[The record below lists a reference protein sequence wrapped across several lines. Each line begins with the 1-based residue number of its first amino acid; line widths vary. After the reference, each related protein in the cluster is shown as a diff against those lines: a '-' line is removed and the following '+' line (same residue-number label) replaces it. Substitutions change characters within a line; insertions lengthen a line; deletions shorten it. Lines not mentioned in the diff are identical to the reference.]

1 MVKSTNVRK
10 SVRRVLSAL
19 AGMKGPRNN
28 RRRVSRRSARR
39 TKTRITRIPRQMT
52 RALPAA
58 YASHVRARFNMI
70 SRTASSC
77 RCAGTDLIYPIPAT
91 VSESTDTLFAI
102 FPCNPAYWSGTR
114 IAQIAPAYQNY
125 RPIRFRVSY
134 IPQVAVTQ
142 PGTVFM
148 GTLWNEGAPINDIQ
162 QSLFT
167 SNGGCL
173 TQCYIPCDT
182 VVSLGSNLQ
191 QNLFQMTDSLNP
203 DTCPFLFLAGVRG
216 GQVVPGY
223 FYVTYEY
230 EFKNPIGR
238 AWTFYNSGLT
248 TYGALP
254 DVAQYNNQT
263 IVLTSQLGN
272 FGPGTQLDRESNG
285 VFYHGSPVTTLTS
298 STPCILYANTQNNA
312 ALFTRISVQTPSVA
326 FLSITSGTEL
336 DDVSLPFDKTASG
349 GVSVPSHVTIYFYRQ
364 VGNDTTY
371 SAFVNTTDEAQT
383 VSFSGPTYYTLQS
396 RFYSDSITLQVEDAD
411 GTIIATAFGHNSTGG
426 QRADIRL
433 PNPPL
438 TE

>member
-1 MVKSTNVRK
+1 
-10 SVRRVLSAL
+10 
-19 AGMKGPRNN
+19 
-28 RRRVSRRSARR
+28 
-39 TKTRITRIPRQMT
+39 MT

-91 VSESTDTLFAI
+91 VSSATDTLFAI

-125 RPIRFRVSY
+125 RPIRFHVSY

-148 GTLWNEGAPINDIQ
+148 GTLWNEGAPVNDIQ

-182 VVSLGSNLQ
+182 TVSLGSNLQ

-216 GQVVPGY
+216 GEVVPGY

-312 ALFTRISVQTPSVA
+312 ALFTDQPEPAELHVSTFGGHPVSEFSRSSTSQTLAAGQMLYWYVFSGDDIEYHAYKAVNDATINISSQAYTKKDSSLISTAVITLTDA
-326 FLSITSGTEL
+326 SIISFPLT
-336 DDVSLPFDKTASG
+336 D
-349 GVSVPSHVTIYFYRQ
+349 
-364 VGNDTTY
+364 N
-371 SAFVNTTDEAQT
+371 TDEKIELQ
-383 VSFSGPTYYTLQS
+383 FS
-396 RFYSDSITLQVEDAD
+396 
-411 GTIIATAFGHNSTGG
+411 
-426 QRADIRL
+426 
-433 PNPPL
+433 PL
-438 TE
+438 DE

>member
-1 MVKSTNVRK
+1 
-10 SVRRVLSAL
+10 
-19 AGMKGPRNN
+19 
-28 RRRVSRRSARR
+28 
-39 TKTRITRIPRQMT
+39 MT

-91 VSESTDTLFAI
+91 VSASTDTLFAI

-125 RPIRFRVSY
+125 RPIKFHVSY

-148 GTLWNEGAPINDIQ
+148 GTLWNEGAPVNDIQ

-285 VFYHGSPVTTLTS
+285 VFYHGSPVTILTS
-298 STPCILYANTQNNA
+298 TTPCILYANTQNNA
-312 ALFTRISVQTPSVA
+312 ALFTSKSVVGPSLIDQIVLYDA
-326 FLSITSGTEL
+326 SNPTTTEIVDFPLNDDYTSGGITIPANHVLVHTEPDFLDNSRTAYIVVNNDNDIDKTYSPSYPGPFSLIPSSITSDFVVQLFSEGEFVASAPNNTSSDGMEIARI
-336 DDVSLPFDKTASG
+336 VS
-349 GVSVPSHVTIYFYRQ
+349 Y
-364 VGNDTTY
+364 
-371 SAFVNTTDEAQT
+371 
-383 VSFSGPTYYTLQS
+383 
-396 RFYSDSITLQVEDAD
+396 
-411 GTIIATAFGHNSTGG
+411 
-426 QRADIRL
+426 
-433 PNPPL
+433 PPL

>member
-10 SVRRVLSAL
+10 IVRSVVGSL
-19 AGMKGPRNN
+19 AGTGRGRRN

-39 TKTRITRIPRQMT
+39 TKTQIPRPVRQRT

-58 YASHVRARFNMI
+58 YASHVRARFNML
-70 SRTASSC
+70 SKSSSGC
-77 RCAGTDLIYPIPAT
+77 RCSGTDLIYPIPAT
-91 VSESTDTLFAI
+91 ISSSTDTLFAI

-148 GTLWNEGAPINDIQ
+148 GTLWNEGAPVNDIQ

-182 VVSLGSNLQ
+182 TVALASNLQ

-216 GQVVPGY
+216 GEVVPGY
-223 FYVTYEY
+223 FYVSYEY

-285 VFYHGSPVTTLTS
+285 VYYHGSPVTTLTS
-298 STPCILYANTQNNA
+298 TTPCILYANTQNNA
-312 ALFTRISVQTPSVA
+312 ALFTERETNDIATITQLSVSTAHES
-326 FLSITSGTEL
+326 
-336 DDVSLPFDKTASG
+336 DDANVPFDLVTAEQMSYN
-349 GVSVPSHVTIYFYRQ
+349 VAQDHLLY
-364 VGNDTTY
+364 TY
-371 SAFVNTTDEAQT
+371 YQRDDGLWSYYVYK
-383 VSFSGPTYYTLQS
+383 GPTTATIRAGAHYVDKESTAQLLHFEL
-396 RFYSDSITLQVEDAD
+396 RAGAETISISSPETNHAFIN
-411 GTIIATAFGHNSTGG
+411 II
-426 QRADIRL
+426 
-433 PNPPL
+433 NPPL

>member
-10 SVRRVLSAL
+10 IVRSVVGSL
-19 AGMKGPRNN
+19 AGTGRGRRN

-39 TKTRITRIPRQMT
+39 TKTQIFRPVRQQT

-58 YASHVRARFNMI
+58 YASHVRARFNML
-70 SRTASSC
+70 SRSSSGC
-77 RCAGTDLIYPIPAT
+77 RCSGTDLIYPIPAT
-91 VSESTDTLFAI
+91 INSSTDTLFAI

-148 GTLWNEGAPINDIQ
+148 GTLWNEGAPVNDIQ

-182 VVSLGSNLQ
+182 NVALGSNLQ
-191 QNLFQMTDSLNP
+191 QNLFQMTDSLHP

-216 GQVVPGY
+216 GEVVPGY

-248 TYGALP
+248 TYSSLP
-254 DVAQYNNQT
+254 DVASYNNQT
-263 IVLTSQLGN
+263 IVLTSQFGN

-285 VFYHGSPVTTLTS
+285 VFYHGSPVTLNQD
-298 STPCILYANTQNNA
+298 TPCILYANTQNNA
-312 ALFTRISVQTPSVA
+312 ALFTRSLVIDDPVTQISLGTQESVAELPFPVATASVTVPPKCALYLYGRSSTSSLYYYNVFYNSTNAAVDRLASGRNYYLTSELPATPSE
-326 FLSITSGTEL
+326 FL
-336 DDVSLPFDKTASG
+336 VF
-349 GVSVPSHVTIYFYRQ
+349 
-364 VGNDTTY
+364 
-371 SAFVNTTDEAQT
+371 
-383 VSFSGPTYYTLQS
+383 
-396 RFYSDSITLQVEDAD
+396 SDSNLLSRELLSNYQAEIYID
-411 GTIIATAFGHNSTGG
+411 
-426 QRADIRL
+426 
-433 PNPPL
+433 NPPL
-438 TE
+438 D

>member
-10 SVRRVLSAL
+10 IVRSVVGSL
-19 AGMKGPRNN
+19 AGTGRGRRN

-39 TKTRITRIPRQMT
+39 TKTQIPRPVRQQT

-58 YASHVRARFNMI
+58 YASHVRARFNML
-70 SRTASSC
+70 SKSSSGC
-77 RCAGTDLIYPIPAT
+77 RCSGTDLIYPIPAT
-91 VSESTDTLFAI
+91 VSNSTDTLFAI

-148 GTLWNEGAPINDIQ
+148 GTLWNEGAPVNDIQ

-182 VVSLGSNLQ
+182 NVALGSNLQ

-216 GQVVPGY
+216 GGVVPGY
-223 FYVTYEY
+223 FYVSYEY

-298 STPCILYANTQNNA
+298 TTPCILYANTQNNA
-312 ALFTRISVQTPSVA
+312 TLFTDSPEPAEIHVSRFGNELISTFARSSTSQTLQAGQMLYWYVFDGDGYEYHVFKATSAATFTINSQSYIKKVTSTISTA
-326 FLSITSGTEL
+326 VIDLSDGQQISFPITSDTDVQIEL
-336 DDVSLPFDKTASG
+336 P
-349 GVSVPSHVTIYFYRQ
+349 
-364 VGNDTTY
+364 Y
-371 SAFVNTTDEAQT
+371 SPLDE
-383 VSFSGPTYYTLQS
+383 
-396 RFYSDSITLQVEDAD
+396 
-411 GTIIATAFGHNSTGG
+411 
-426 QRADIRL
+426 
-433 PNPPL
+433 
-438 TE
+438 

>member
-1 MVKSTNVRK
+1 MAGGRNS
-10 SVRRVLSAL
+10 RR
-19 AGMKGPRNN
+19 N

-39 TKTRITRIPRQMT
+39 TKTRISRIPRQMT

-91 VSESTDTLFAI
+91 VSSATDTLFAI

-125 RPIRFRVSY
+125 RPIKFHVSY

-148 GTLWNEGAPINDIQ
+148 GTLWNEGAPVNDIQ

-203 DTCPFLFLAGVRG
+203 DTCPFLFLAGIRG
-216 GQVVPGY
+216 GGVVPGY

-312 ALFTRISVQTPSVA
+312 ALFTERTILASVPVAKMSVESSGTSDAVLPFNDVAETTAISVPADSVLYYWVERTPGLFYYYAVTVRGDPQDVN
-326 FLSITSGTEL
+326 IGIGTEYAIKSYNGAGGL
-336 DDVSLPFDKTASG
+336 WLYNADDEIL
-349 GVSVPSHVTIYFYRQ
+349 GVSEFSANQALLAVT
-364 VGNDTTY
+364 
-371 SAFVNTTDEAQT
+371 
-383 VSFSGPTYYTLQS
+383 
-396 RFYSDSITLQVEDAD
+396 
-411 GTIIATAFGHNSTGG
+411 NS
-426 QRADIRL
+426 
-433 PNPPL
+433 PL

>member
-10 SVRRVLSAL
+10 IVRSVVGSL
-19 AGMKGPRNN
+19 AGTGRGRRN

-39 TKTRITRIPRQMT
+39 TKTQIPRPVRQQT

-58 YASHVRARFNMI
+58 YASHVRARFNML
-70 SRTASSC
+70 SKSSSGC
-77 RCAGTDLIYPIPAT
+77 RCSGTDLIYPIPAT
-91 VSESTDTLFAI
+91 VTSSTDTLFAI

-148 GTLWNEGAPINDIQ
+148 GTLWNEGAPVNDIQ

-182 VVSLGSNLQ
+182 NVALGSNLQ

-216 GQVVPGY
+216 GEVVPGY
-223 FYVTYEY
+223 FYVSYEY

-298 STPCILYANTQNNA
+298 TTPCILYANTQNNA
-312 ALFTRISVQTPSVA
+312 ALFTGRSVVEFPPISSM
-326 FLSITSGTEL
+326 SITTSSET
-336 DDVSLPFDKTASG
+336 DDVELPFNDVSTTQSI
-349 GVSVPSHVTIYFYRQ
+349 SVPSNTALYWYRILENGLTEYGVYRNFS
-364 VGNDTTY
+364 VGDTTQNIGAGANY
-371 SAFVNTTDEAQT
+371 LLKDTGYVINTFQI
-383 VSFSGPTYYTLQS
+383 F
-396 RFYSDSITLQVEDAD
+396 AD
-411 GTIIATAFGHNSTGG
+411 GDLISQTNVTSSG
-426 QRADIRL
+426 RAIL
-433 PNPPL
+433 MVQNPPL

>member
-10 SVRRVLSAL
+10 IVRSVVGSL
-19 AGMKGPRNN
+19 AGTGRGRRN

-39 TKTRITRIPRQMT
+39 TKTQIPRPVRQQT

-58 YASHVRARFNMI
+58 YASHVRARFNML
-70 SRTASSC
+70 SKSSSGC
-77 RCAGTDLIYPIPAT
+77 RCSGTDLIYPIPAT
-91 VSESTDTLFAI
+91 VSSSTDTLFAL

-148 GTLWNEGAPINDIQ
+148 GTLWNEGAPVNDIQ

-182 VVSLGSNLQ
+182 TVALGSNLQ

-216 GQVVPGY
+216 GKVVPGY
-223 FYVTYEY
+223 FYVSYEY

-285 VFYHGSPVTTLTS
+285 VFYHGSPVTTLS
-298 STPCILYANTQNNA
+298 STTPCILYANTQNNA
-312 ALFTRISVQTPSVA
+312 ALFTRVAAPDNAISSM
-326 FLSITSGTEL
+326 SIFF
-336 DDVSLPFDKTASG
+336 DDPVEDVTLPFTQTSTG
-349 GVSVPSHVTIYFYRQ
+349 VVSVPAHTTLYYYHYDQDIGLWSYSAYYNNTNAAVNRNILSGVYIKLGAESSIKGTQFELFAGERL
-364 VGNDTTY
+364 VALANSDTT
-371 SAFVNTTDEAQT
+371 SWN
-383 VSFSGPTYYTLQS
+383 
-396 RFYSDSITLQVEDAD
+396 ITCD
-411 GTIIATAFGHNSTGG
+411 
-426 QRADIRL
+426 
-433 PNPPL
+433 NPPL

>member
-10 SVRRVLSAL
+10 IVRSVVGSL
-19 AGMKGPRNN
+19 AGTGRGRRS

-39 TKTRITRIPRQMT
+39 TKTQIPRPVRQQT

-58 YASHVRARFNMI
+58 YASHVRARFNML
-70 SRTASSC
+70 SKSSSGC
-77 RCAGTDLIYPIPAT
+77 RCSGTDLIYPIPAT
-91 VSESTDTLFAI
+91 ISSSTDTLFAI

-148 GTLWNEGAPINDIQ
+148 GTLWNEGAPVNDIQ

-182 VVSLGSNLQ
+182 TVALGSNLQ

-216 GQVVPGY
+216 GEVVPGY

-248 TYGALP
+248 TYGSLP

-285 VFYHGSPVTTLTS
+285 VFYHGSPVTTLVQD
-298 STPCILYANTQNNA
+298 TPCILYANTQNNA
-312 ALFTRISVQTPSVA
+312 ALFTSLSKKPTTTYVTEFDSVPVAEFSVASADEHHLVSAQTTLYTIHKAGGFWQYRVYPAETANYVDYKAGDLIYTKDAIDNSSLLSLSDGYIMTMTTPSDR
-326 FLSITSGTEL
+326 STM
-336 DDVSLPFDKTASG
+336 
-349 GVSVPSHVTIYFYRQ
+349 
-364 VGNDTTY
+364 
-371 SAFVNTTDEAQT
+371 
-383 VSFSGPTYYTLQS
+383 LQ
-396 RFYSDSITLQVEDAD
+396 LQY
-411 GTIIATAFGHNSTGG
+411 
-426 QRADIRL
+426 
-433 PNPPL
+433 PPL
-438 TE
+438 DE

>member
-10 SVRRVLSAL
+10 IVRSVVGSL
-19 AGMKGPRNN
+19 AGTGRGRRN

-39 TKTRITRIPRQMT
+39 TKTQIPRPVRQQT

-58 YASHVRARFNMI
+58 YASHVRARFNML
-70 SRTASSC
+70 SKSSSGC
-77 RCAGTDLIYPIPAT
+77 RCSGTDLIYPIPAT
-91 VSESTDTLFAI
+91 VSSSNDTLFAI

-148 GTLWNEGAPINDIQ
+148 GTLWNEGAPVNDIQ

-182 VVSLGSNLQ
+182 TVALGSNLQ

-216 GQVVPGY
+216 GEVVPGY
-223 FYVTYEY
+223 FYVSYEY

-263 IVLTSQLGN
+263 IVLTSQLGS

-298 STPCILYANTQNNA
+298 TTPCILYANTQNNA
-312 ALFTRISVQTPSVA
+312 ALFTALAEPEPVYVTRIDDTKLDKFVDSP
-326 FLSITSGTEL
+326 TEQQIE
-336 DDVSLPFDKTASG
+336 LPA
-349 GVSVPSHVTIYFYRQ
+349 
-364 VGNDTTY
+364 
-371 SAFVNTTDEAQT
+371 
-383 VSFSGPTYYTLQS
+383 
-396 RFYSDSITLQVEDAD
+396 
-411 GTIIATAFGHNSTGG
+411 NSTLYWYYDSNGTWHYPYYPNYG
-426 QRADIRL
+426 SSSVTRTIPAGCKYHIYNGVDTIFTLYTTAGDVTFVGEYNKVNDFRAEF
-433 PNPPL
+433 PPL
-438 TE
+438 IE

>member
-10 SVRRVLSAL
+10 IVRSVVGSL
-19 AGMKGPRNN
+19 AGTGRGRRN

-39 TKTRITRIPRQMT
+39 TKTQIPRPVRQQT

-58 YASHVRARFNMI
+58 YASHVRARFNML
-70 SRTASSC
+70 SKSSSGC
-77 RCAGTDLIYPIPAT
+77 RCSGTDLIYPIPAT
-91 VSESTDTLFAI
+91 VSNSTDTLFAI

-148 GTLWNEGAPINDIQ
+148 GTLWNEGAPVNDIQ

-182 VVSLGSNLQ
+182 NVALGSNLQ

-216 GQVVPGY
+216 GEVVPGY
-223 FYVTYEY
+223 FYVSYEY

-272 FGPGTQLDRESNG
+272 FGPGTQLDRESDG
-285 VFYHGSPVTTLTS
+285 VYYHGSPVTTLTS
-298 STPCILYANTQNNA
+298 TTPCILYANTQNNA
-312 ALFTRISVQTPSVA
+312 ALFTERLEPASEAKVTTLSLSNTSTEDDVELPFELISSGS
-326 FLSITSGTEL
+326 SITVPANTAIYWYYS
-336 DDVSLPFDKTASG
+336 DDGLWRYSVNKLSSERS
-349 GVSVPSHVTIYFYRQ
+349 VSVPVGARYLLKPTASSVGTFEVFSNDGVIARNQLSTSGQTQ
-364 VGNDTTY
+364 V
-371 SAFVNTTDEAQT
+371 V
-383 VSFSGPTYYTLQS
+383 
-396 RFYSDSITLQVEDAD
+396 
-411 GTIIATAFGHNSTGG
+411 II
-426 QRADIRL
+426 
-433 PNPPL
+433 NPPL